1 MANASDRS
9 TRPMVRLPGMA
20 EQIGLLARDNGIPV
34 TEETDLRK
42 MLEGLAR
49 DTGIKVPLMLALGE
63 ILGEIF
69 RYEKRLDTDD
79 RQVGGALT
87 LPKED

>member
-1 MANASDRS
+1 MADANDRS

-20 EQIGLLARDNGIPV
+20 EQIGLLARDNGMLV
-34 TEETDLRK
+34 TEETDLRE

-49 DTGIKVPLMLALGE
+49 DTGIRVSLMLALGE

-69 RYEKRLDTDD
+69 RYEKRLDADD

>member
-1 MANASDRS
+1 MADASDRS

-20 EQIGLLARDNGIPV
+20 EQIGLLARDNGMPV
-34 TEETDLRK
+34 TEETDLRE

-69 RYEKRLDTDD
+69 RYEKRLDADD